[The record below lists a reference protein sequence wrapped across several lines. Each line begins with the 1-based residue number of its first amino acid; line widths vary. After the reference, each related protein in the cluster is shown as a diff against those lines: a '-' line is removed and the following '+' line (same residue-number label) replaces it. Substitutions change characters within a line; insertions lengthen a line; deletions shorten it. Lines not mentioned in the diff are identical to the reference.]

1 MSDFTYEEV
10 MGALRNAD
18 AAGATADASRLAEIA
33 YSMKD
38 QKVGAGDTPKGS
50 YLAEAGRKGLA
61 SFPSTVYGA
70 FKGAFTGEGQTG
82 AQKYA
87 KEAEQKII
95 GMLGGTGA
103 QPEGIVEKILATGVE
118 SAADPMSYL
127 LPGSKAIGMLGPIA
141 KPVGRAAENFFA
153 GAGAEA
159 GGTAGEYA
167 GRKIGDETGAM
178 VGRVGGALIGGSTSS
193 IVAGSLPRTAVMLSD
208 AGIALA
214 PKVRQLYRQL
224 SSVAPNDQITREAG
238 RHIEN
243 VFVAAA
249 ASDPNFAKVLEEAAV
264 AQAATGVKL
273 PLSSVLKDNAV
284 INQYI
289 AQLAAKDPTFREAY
303 YSSFQAAKEALR
315 SKAEKIFGK
324 PSIADEVLTANVKD
338 VDISGAVSRKKASI
352 DRKMVQASRNL
363 DTIDPADF
371 GAKVIKVTDDAES
384 AARASVAPL
393 YTNAF
398 DIAKQKGIVLPSESV
413 GDIYQFVAGE
423 KANDIFKTFPSIY
436 GKIVSRFKPQTV
448 EGANLVDASGRPIG
462 SQTGE
467 AFKGATV
474 EDLDSL
480 KREVNAQLRKTKT
493 DSEIRLLTELKSK
506 VNQHISTLD
515 NDFVSAY
522 RLADQTY
529 LQKVG
534 LPFNEETINMIGRA
548 KFDENVVPLLTK
560 NKSTLTQFV
569 DATGENGK
577 KLAEQAFISDL
588 TNFAVK
594 DGVLDPARVNA
605 WLKNKNDALS
615 MLPDVRE
622 RVIKASGNVKELMN
636 QKAALGDKFVKAA
649 EARILK
655 LEGKNAQS
663 IVNSIYGS
671 ADFTEKFMKQHGAN
685 PDNLKA
691 IRSFMLDD
699 LLSSGK
705 PLELLGDRTKARAFN
720 RVFGPTYADKVR
732 QLSVIA
738 DRITHDPSAVSAN
751 LSSIPKS
758 RIEELVGAPPEMII
772 SRITN
777 PVMSNFYAF
786 TSLMSKFLNR
796 RVNESV
802 DKDMKRI
809 LLDPKEAALLFKA
822 VQPRVDKMDMQKMA
836 NDVAE
841 YSKKAGLNFADML
854 MQDVKSGAARSYKGM
869 DEQTTQEQQQ

>member
-1 MSDFTYEEV
+1 M
-10 MGALRNAD
+10 M
-18 AAGATADASRLAEIA
+18 
-33 YSMKD
+33 
-38 QKVGAGDTPKGS
+38 
-50 YLAEAGRKGLA
+50 
-61 SFPSTVYGA
+61 
-70 FKGAFTGEGQTG
+70 
-82 AQKYA
+82 
-87 KEAEQKII
+87 
-95 GMLGGTGA
+95 
-103 QPEGIVEKILATGVE
+103 
-118 SAADPMSYL
+118 
-127 LPGSKAIGMLGPIA
+127 GPIA
-141 KPVGRAAENFFA
+141 KPIGRVAENLFA
-153 GAGAEA
+153 GTGAEA

-167 GRKIGDETGAM
+167 GRKIGGDTGAM
-178 VGRVGGALIGGSTSS
+178 VGRVGGALTGGVTGA
-193 IVAGSLPRTAVMLSD
+193 VAAGSLPRSAAMLKET
-208 AGIALA
+208 GVALA
-214 PKVRQLYRQL
+214 PKVRQIYQQL
-224 SSVAPNDQITREAG
+224 SGVAPDDQIAREAG

-249 ASDPNFAKVLEEAAV
+249 ASDPNFVKVLEDAAA
-264 AQAATGVKL
+264 AQASTGVKL

-289 AQLAAKDPTFREAY
+289 AQLSAKDPAFREQY
-303 YSSFQAAKEALR
+303 YSMFQAAKEALR
-315 SKAEKIFGK
+315 GRSGKMFGQ
-324 PSIADEVLTANVKD
+324 PSAADTVLAANVKD
-338 VDISGAVSRKKASI
+338 VDVTGAVGRKKATI
-352 DRKMVQASRNL
+352 DRQITQASRNL
-363 DTIDPADF
+363 DTVDPAEF
-371 GAKVIKVTDDAES
+371 GAQVVKVTDDAES

-393 YTNAF
+393 YINAF
-398 DIAKQKGIVLPSESV
+398 DVAKQKGVDLPSESV

-448 EGANLVDASGRPIG
+448 EGANLVDASGKPLG

-493 DSEIRLLTELKSK
+493 DSEIRLLNELKSK

-515 NDFVSAY
+515 PAFVSAY
-522 RLADQTY
+522 KLADQTY

-560 NKSTLTQFV
+560 NKSTLTQFI

-615 MLPDVRE
+615 MLPDVRD
-622 RVIKASGNVKELMN
+622 RVVKASGDVKELMN

-649 EARILK
+649 EDRILK

-663 IVNSIYGS
+663 IVNSLYGS

-685 PDNLKA
+685 HDNLKA

-705 PLELLGDRTKARAFN
+705 PLELLNDRTKSRAFN
-720 RVFGPTYADKVR
+720 RVFGPTYADKIK
-732 QLSVIA
+732 QLSVVA
-738 DRITHDPSAVSAN
+738 DRITRDPSAVSPN
-751 LSSIPKS
+751 LSMIPKS
-758 RIEELVGAPPEMII
+758 RIEEMVGAPPEMII

-786 TSLMSKFLNR
+786 TSLASKFLNR
-796 RVNESV
+796 RVSDSV
-802 DKDMKRI
+802 DADMKRI

-822 VQPRVDKMDMQKMA
+822 VQPRVDKIDMQKMA

-841 YSKKAGLNFADML
+841 YSKRTGVNFANML

-869 DEQTTQEQQQ
+869 DEGTTQEQQQ

>member
-1 MSDFTYEEV
+1 MAATYEEV
-10 MGALRNAD
+10 MQALRNAD
-18 AAGATADASRLAEIA
+18 ADGATEDAARLAEIA
-33 YSMKD
+33 QSMRG
-38 QKVGAGDTPKGS
+38 QKVGAGDTATGS
-50 YLAEAGRKGLA
+50 YIVEAARKGVA
-61 SFPSTVYGA
+61 NFPSKVYGA
-70 FKGAFTGEGQTG
+70 FKGALTGTGQTG
-82 AQKYA
+82 ARQYA
-87 KEAEQKII
+87 HESERAII

-103 QPEGIVEKILATGVE
+103 KPDGTGEKIIATGVE
-118 SAADPMSYL
+118 AAADPTSYL
-127 LPGSKAIGMLGPIA
+127 LPGSKAIGMMSPYL
-141 KPVGRAAENFFA
+141 KPVGRVIENLFA
-153 GAGAEA
+153 GGGAEA

-167 GRKIGDETGAM
+167 GRKIGGDTGAM
-178 VGRVGGALIGGSTSS
+178 VGRVGGALTGGMAGAV
-193 IVAGSLPRTAVMLSD
+193 VAGSVPRTAAMATD

-214 PKVRQLYRQL
+214 PKVRQIYQRL
-224 SSVAPNDQITREAG
+224 SGVAHDDQIAREAG

-249 ASDPNFAKVLEEAAV
+249 SSDPNFVKVLEEAAA
-264 AQAATGVKL
+264 AQASTGVKL
-273 PLSSVLKDNAV
+273 PLSSVLQDNAV

-289 AQLAAKDPTFREAY
+289 AQLAAKDPAFREAY
-303 YSSFQAAKEALR
+303 YSSFQAAKNALR
-315 SKAEKIFGK
+315 SRSNKMFGK
-324 PSIADEVLTANVKD
+324 PSAADEALAASVKD
-338 VDISGAVSRKKASI
+338 VDVTGAVGRKKASL
-352 DRKMVQASRNL
+352 DRRITQASSDL
-363 DTIDPADF
+363 KTVDTAAF
-371 GAKVIKVTDDAES
+371 GAQVVKVTDDAEA
-384 AARASVAPL
+384 AARTSVAPL
-393 YTNAF
+393 YKNAF
-398 DIAKQKGIVLPSESV
+398 DVAKQKGVDLPSESV

-594 DGVLDPARVNA
+594 DGVLNPARVNA

-615 MLPDVRE
+615 MIPDVRD
-622 RVIKASGNVKELMN
+622 RVVKASSDVKELMN
-636 QKAALGDKFVKAA
+636 QKSALGDKFVKAA

-705 PLELLGDRTKARAFN
+705 PIELLNDRTKSRAFN

-822 VQPRVDKMDMQKMA
+822 VQPRVEQIDLQKMA
-836 NDVAE
+836 KDVEA
-841 YSKKAGLNFADML
+841 YGKRAGLNFTDML
-854 MQDVKSGAARSYKGM
+854 MQDIKSGAARSYKGM
-869 DEQTTQEQQQ
+869 DETTTQEQQQ

>member
-1 MSDFTYEEV
+1 M
-10 MGALRNAD
+10 
-18 AAGATADASRLAEIA
+18 
-33 YSMKD
+33 
-38 QKVGAGDTPKGS
+38 
-50 YLAEAGRKGLA
+50 
-61 SFPSTVYGA
+61 
-70 FKGAFTGEGQTG
+70 
-82 AQKYA
+82 
-87 KEAEQKII
+87 
-95 GMLGGTGA
+95 
-103 QPEGIVEKILATGVE
+103 
-118 SAADPMSYL
+118 
-127 LPGSKAIGMLGPIA
+127 
-141 KPVGRAAENFFA
+141 
-153 GAGAEA
+153 
-159 GGTAGEYA
+159 
-167 GRKIGDETGAM
+167 
-178 VGRVGGALIGGSTSS
+178 
-193 IVAGSLPRTAVMLSD
+193 
-208 AGIALA
+208 
-214 PKVRQLYRQL
+214 
-224 SSVAPNDQITREAG
+224 
-238 RHIEN
+238 
-243 VFVAAA
+243 FVAAA

-289 AQLAAKDPTFREAY
+289 AQLAAKDPTFREQY

-822 VQPRVDKMDMQKMA
+822 VQPRVDKMDLQKMA

>member
-1 MSDFTYEEV
+1 MAGATYEEV
-10 MGALRNAD
+10 MQALRNAD
-18 AAGATADASRLAEIA
+18 ADGATEDAARLAEIA
-33 YSMKD
+33 QSMRE
-38 QKVGAGDTPKGS
+38 QKVGGSDTPKGS
-50 YLAEAGRKGLA
+50 YIAEAARKGVA
-61 SFPSTVYGA
+61 SFPSKVYGA
-70 FKGAFTGEGQTG
+70 FKGAFSGEGQTG
-82 AQKYA
+82 AQKYT
-87 KEAEQKII
+87 KEAEQRII
-95 GMLGGTGA
+95 GMMGGTGA
-103 QPEGIVEKILATGVE
+103 QPDGLGEKILATGVE
-118 SAADPMSYL
+118 SAADPTSYL

-141 KPVGRAAENFFA
+141 KPIGRAAENLFA

-167 GRKIGDETGAM
+167 GRKIGGDTGAT
-178 VGRVGGALIGGSTSS
+178 VGRVAGAFGGGVTSA
-193 IVAGSLPRTAVMLSD
+193 VAAGSIPRTTAMMTE

-214 PKVRQLYRQL
+214 PKVRQIYQQL
-224 SSVAPNDQITREAG
+224 SGVAPDDQIAREAG

-249 ASDPNFAKVLEEAAV
+249 ASDPNFVKVLEEAAA
-264 AQAATGVKL
+264 AQASTGVKL
-273 PLSSVLKDNAV
+273 PLSSVLQDNAV

-289 AQLAAKDPTFREAY
+289 AQLSAKDPAFREAY
-303 YSSFQAAKEALR
+303 YSSFQAAKTMLR
-315 SKAEKIFGK
+315 NRSEKMFGK
-324 PSIADEVLTANVKD
+324 PSGADEILAANVKD
-338 VDISGAVSRKKASI
+338 VDVTGAVGRKKASI
-352 DRKMVQASRNL
+352 DRRITQASSDL
-363 DTIDPADF
+363 ETVDPAAF
-371 GAKVIKVTDDAES
+371 GAQVVKVTDEAEA
-384 AARASVAPL
+384 AARTSVAPL

-398 DIAKQKGIVLPSESV
+398 DVAKQKGVDLPSESV

-423 KANDIFKTFPSIY
+423 KANDVFKTFPSIY

-515 NDFVSAY
+515 PDFVSAY
-522 RLADQTY
+522 KLADQTY

-615 MLPDVRE
+615 MLPDVRD
-622 RVIKASGNVKELMN
+622 RVVKASGDVKELMN

-649 EARILK
+649 EDRILK

-663 IVNSIYGS
+663 IVNSLYGS

-685 PDNLKA
+685 PDSLKA

-705 PLELLGDRTKARAFN
+705 PIELLNDRTKARAFN
-720 RVFGPTYADKVR
+720 RVFGPTYADKIK

-751 LSSIPKS
+751 LSFIPKS
-758 RIEELVGAPPEMII
+758 KIEELVGAPPEMII

-786 TSLMSKFLNR
+786 TSLMSKFVNR
-796 RVNESV
+796 RVSESV

-822 VQPRVDKMDMQKMA
+822 VQPRVDQIDLQKMA
-836 NDVAE
+836 KDVEA
-841 YSKKAGLNFADML
+841 YGKKAGLNFTDML

-869 DEQTTQEQQQ
+869 DERVTQEQEQ